1 MWDQLPELIL
11 TQIFGH
17 LDRADRASVSQVCRS
32 WNRTLSS
39 PVLWR
44 SVTVLI
50 DRDLRGDFPL
60 AGELAAKY
68 GQHMRSLELAFSR
81 PYISPRQIRIRRN
94 TQAEAGADFLAIVRA
109 KDVQL
114 RRLILTNW
122 VFGYKW
128 GNRGTLLCALA
139 NFLRGQRSLE
149 ILSLLNAD
157 FGVTDVL
164 RLLGTVV
171 KGSGE
176 HLVSLDL
183 RGAFREW
190 QAPHDNPRYLRL
202 LGRFHALTLLKLDYP
217 ALSNHALDAL
227 ANGASKTLKYL
238 YISVRD
244 SDSRQHMVADV
255 AWRNLV
261 IACPDLTV
269 SYTIVNIS
277 HYEDMYYLLLPSIPL
292 AKFHMF
298 SGHVWDQSRSRNF
311 RSTIGLIITQYT
323 NTLVEV
329 MLQLRNNRE
338 SLDDLLVSM
347 LIRCKRLTRL
357 QYDGIIRSLETLREI
372 CQLQAERKTH
382 FRTIHVKP
390 RNINIH
396 NRAVLNDINYRYDRK
411 MHEQEVD
418 FRIEDP
424 TSILFFY

>member
-11 TQIFGH
+11 TQIFDY
-17 LDRADRASVSQVCRS
+17 LDRTDRASVSQVCQS

-94 TQAEAGADFLAIVRA
+94 IQAEAGADFLAIVRA

-114 RRLILTNW
+114 RQLTLTNW

-128 GNRGTLLCALA
+128 GNRGILLSALA
-139 NFLRGQRSLE
+139 NFL
-149 ILSLLNAD
+149 
-157 FGVTDVL
+157 
-164 RLLGTVV
+164 
-171 KGSGE
+171 
-176 HLVSLDL
+176 
-183 RGAFREW
+183 
-190 QAPHDNPRYLRL
+190 RYLRL

-227 ANGASKTLKYL
+227 ASGASKTLKYL

-244 SDSRQHMVADV
+244 SDSRQHMVADA

-261 IACPDLTV
+261 LACPDLTV

-277 HYEDMYYLLLPSIPL
+277 HYEDMCYLLLPSVPL

-311 RSTIGLIITQYT
+311 RNTIGLIITQYT

-390 RNINIH
+390 RNVNIQ
-396 NRAVLNDINYRYDRK
+396 NRAILNDINYRYDRK
-411 MHEQEVD
+411 MHEQGVD
-418 FRIEDP
+418 FRIEDI

>member
-11 TQIFGH
+11 TQIFDY
-17 LDRADRASVSQVCRS
+17 LDRTDRASVSQVCQS

-94 TQAEAGADFLAIVRA
+94 IQAEAGADFLAIVRA

-114 RRLILTNW
+114 RQLTLTNW

-128 GNRGTLLCALA
+128 GNRGILLSALA
-139 NFLRGQRSLE
+139 NFLRSQRSLE

-157 FGVTDVL
+157 FAVTDVL
-164 RLLGTVV
+164 RLLGTVA

-183 RGAFREW
+183 RGAFRE
-190 QAPHDNPRYLRL
+190 YLRL

-217 ALSNHALDAL
+217 ALSNDALDAL
-227 ANGASKTLKYL
+227 ASGASKTLKYL

-244 SDSRQHMVADV
+244 SDSRQHMVADA

-261 IACPDLTV
+261 LACPDLTV

-277 HYEDMYYLLLPSIPL
+277 HYEDMCYLLLPSVPL

-311 RSTIGLIITQYT
+311 RNTIGLIITQYT

-390 RNINIH
+390 RNVNIQ
-396 NRAVLNDINYRYDRK
+396 NRAILNDINYRYDRK
-411 MHEQEVD
+411 MHEQGVD
-418 FRIEDP
+418 FRIEDI